1 MVDTLIVQHEHNKG
15 DLNSV
20 TTLISTCVAAKWVGM
35 GGWKWEGKG
44 IMSAPGGRGKHSL
57 VCDETGRDGHP
68 SMCHEIGQNSQQPVN
83 MIMIGHGWS

>member
-1 MVDTLIVQHEHNKG
+1 MVGNGRERASCQHQEAG
-15 DLNSV
+15 
-20 TTLISTCVAAKWVGM
+20 
-35 GGWKWEGKG
+35 
-44 IMSAPGGRGKHSL
+44 GKHSL